1 MRSARVSEIRRWIE
15 KERIAPAESKERGIP
30 STKKKLVDAAFFF
43 FFPFN
48 FAPYLRSERGVQI
61 LGAVHVTLDEG
72 LESGRGVER

>member
-1 MRSARVSEIRRWIE
+1 MDPKGEECS
-15 KERIAPAESKERGIP
+15 RGKQRQRDSIDQ
-30 STKKKLVDAAFFF
+30 KKLVDAAFFF

-72 LESGRGVER
+72 LESGRGVKK

>member
-1 MRSARVSEIRRWIE
+1 MLPRKA
-15 KERIAPAESKERGIP
+15 KRGGFHRP
-30 STKKKLVDAAFFF
+30 KKKKLVDAAFFF

-72 LESGRGVER
+72 LESGRGVKR